1 MESESVF
8 PTTRRQLSRARG
20 PELAVLGGVILAVLG
35 GVVSAGLAALDPRAP
50 PASAL
55 AGVYA
60 VEAALAAGLL
70 AVMVRRRARSPRSYL
85 VGAVLATGLLL
96 TAEAAGIA
104 AGVLALAGCVWGY
117 LQAGD

>member
-1 MESESVF
+1 
-8 PTTRRQLSRARG
+8 
-20 PELAVLGGVILAVLG
+20 
-35 GVVSAGLAALDPRAP
+35 
-50 PASAL
+50 
-55 AGVYA
+55 
-60 VEAALAAGLL
+60 
-70 AVMVRRRARSPRSYL
+70 MVRRRARSPRSYL